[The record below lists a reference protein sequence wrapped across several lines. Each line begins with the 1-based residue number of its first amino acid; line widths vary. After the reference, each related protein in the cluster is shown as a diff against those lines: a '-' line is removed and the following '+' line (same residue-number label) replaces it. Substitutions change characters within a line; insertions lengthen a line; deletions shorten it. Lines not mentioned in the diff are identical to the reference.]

1 MTLKLSTLKN
11 KLTSS
16 SVNSVNVVNTKTK
29 PRKKHYRIDEMY
41 TYLSY
46 ISLFDKCHQLIAYQ
60 GYGNKTELDE
70 NTVDVLSIF
79 TKIDNAIK
87 SIDDELQI
95 GIFQDENDWFLNYL
109 RSHYSFNILI
119 NKDNGKDNIDDI
131 TYHLLNLIK
140 NSNGTLSKTPV
151 EIHKKINTKIK
162 NNKLNFKLY
171 KHMETFNLSN
181 RIDYV
186 KKELSEELSK
196 KYPFNM
202 IDTQN
207 IIGLCHKNINLDL
220 IDLIFNVVKE
230 TYQKDP
236 MFIDLMA
243 YAQQNSENDIELN
256 KNYAESKINNVKI
269 LLYKVYFN
277 LIKNQIL
284 QEYKSAVIKTASYC
298 HELLQQDAVDNGFE
312 IKSEKMQQFLTKYNE
327 KQGIP
332 LNKIKDTVLTYLL
345 GLVDLAKIHN
355 N

>member
-1 MTLKLSTLKN
+1 MGLKLSTLCN
-11 KLTSS
+11 KISPNNIGT
-16 SVNSVNVVNTKTK
+16 TPK

-60 GYGNKTELDE
+60 GYGNKTDLDE
-70 NTVDVLSIF
+70 NTVDVLTIF

-95 GIFQDENDWFLNYL
+95 GIFQEENDWFLNYL

-140 NSNGTLSKTPV
+140 NSNGTLNKTPV

-186 KKELSEELSK
+186 KKELSEEISK
-196 KYPFNM
+196 KYTFNM

-236 MFIDLMA
+236 MFVDLMA

-277 LIKNQIL
+277 LIKNQVI
-284 QEYKSAVIKTASYC
+284 QEYKSAVIKTAIYC
-298 HELLQQDAVDNGFE
+298 NELSQKDAVDNGFE

-332 LNKIKDTVLTYLL
+332 LNKIKETVLTYLL
-345 GLVDLAKIHN
+345 GLLDLVRKHN
-355 N
+355 E